1 MQGGIPR
8 VTPNELRHTAASL
21 ANDAGVRLEELADQL
36 GHKDVRM
43 VSQVYRHRIRPTVG
57 DDAAATMSKLFST
70 GTD

>member
-1 MQGGIPR
+1 VGVYREPTLNTCQAPSMR
-8 VTPNELRHTAASL
+8 RANNAVLRF
-21 ANDAGVRLEELADQL
+21 EELADQL

-57 DDAAATMSKLFST
+57 DGAAATMNELFIT